1 MNLSMSVLYE
11 NMTRYKP
18 KLFGHLGRDAFVY
31 KGIFCLSGPAVPV
44 SGKILFGAPEHFP
57 ENLEK
62 QGIISFGALPETLLS
77 HNTVML
83 FPEGSDYQEI
93 YLLLEK
99 IFARY
104 EEWNESLRKALV
116 SRKSIQHMLE
126 ISTSI
131 LENPVY
137 VHDRNF
143 TLLGSVNIHEDQSGW
158 EYNERKQQYILSLE
172 IMNDYKL
179 DAEYQ
184 ATMSID
190 GPAIFSD
197 TMFGYR
203 ILYRNLRTDGTW
215 YGRLCVNELKRKF
228 RKSDFY
234 FLSYLSDF
242 LLISLEMGHAHIS
255 SDTQTLENTFLQL
268 ISGGRIEK
276 TPLFTA
282 LEQYGWAQ
290 EDFYFCAIL
299 STEYRDVR
307 TNAITYTCQ
316 KLYDMF
322 PYSCI
327 FPYRDKIVMVI
338 NSTRGNI
345 TIHQFSSE
353 LAVFLREGLF
363 RAGISSI
370 GQDFLHLGE
379 YFKQA
384 TEVFALGNYKAPT
397 IWQYCFDDYILPYIF
412 QQSTLELP
420 GQVLCRKE
428 LFTLRAYDE
437 THHTELFHT
446 LRVYLEHNMNISHTS
461 EALIIHRSTLLYRLE
476 RIEALTKL
484 SLDSPKLRF
493 LLLYSYYLIEDQ
505 DL

>member
-1 MNLSMSVLYE
+1 MKLSISVLYE
-11 NMTRYKP
+11 NLTRFKP
-18 KLFGHLGRDAFVY
+18 KLCGHSGRDAFVY
-31 KGIFCLSGPAVPV
+31 SGLFYLSGPAVPV
-44 SGKILFGAPEHFP
+44 SGKLLFGEPEFFTP
-57 ENLEK
+57 ELKN
-62 QGIISFGALPETLLS
+62 QGIISFGALPDTLLS

-83 FPEGSDYQEI
+83 FPKESDRQAV
-93 YLLLEK
+93 YLALEK
-99 IFARY
+99 LFARY
-104 EEWNESLRKALV
+104 TEWDENLRKALV
-116 SRKSIQHMLE
+116 SRKSIQYMLE

-131 LENPVY
+131 LENPAY

-143 TLLGSVNIHEDQSGW
+143 TLLGSVNIHEDQNGW
-158 EYNERKQQYILSLE
+158 EYNEKKQQYILSLE

-179 DAEYQ
+179 DKEYQ

-203 ILYRNLRTDGTW
+203 ILYRNLRTEGTW
-215 YGRLCVNELKRKF
+215 HGRLCVNELKRKI

-255 SDTQTLENTFLQL
+255 QDTQSLENAFLQL

-276 TPLFTA
+276 TPLLSA
-282 LEQYGWAQ
+282 LEQYGWNQ
-290 EDFYFCAIL
+290 EDSYFCAIL

-307 TNAITYTCQ
+307 TNAVTYTCL

-327 FPYRDKIVMVI
+327 FPYRDKIVIVI
-338 NSTRGNI
+338 NASQGNT

-363 RAGISSI
+363 RAGISAL
-370 GQDFLHLGE
+370 GQDFLRLGE
-379 YFKQA
+379 YYKQA
-384 TEVFALGNYKAPT
+384 TEVYNLGNYKDPT

-412 QQSTLELP
+412 HQSIRELSP
-420 GQVLCRKE
+420 QLLCRKE
-428 LFTLRAYDE
+428 LFILRDYDQE
-437 THHTELFHT
+437 HHTDLFHT
-446 LRVYLEHNMNISHTS
+446 LRVYLEHNLNISHTS

-476 RIEALTKL
+476 RIEALTNL
-484 SLDSPKLRF
+484 TLDSPKLRF

-505 DL
+505 DI